1 MSISSGVMSK
11 NDLDMLLLGMP
22 VGELILLQ
30 LGLSSNPQGANNL
43 EIDVVG
49 YAKSIS
55 GLSNEAAYNL
65 LSDAAKSLF
74 HRHFSYKHDSYETA
88 TSFLFGFSGNEDE
101 YKLNITLSDSFFK
114 AINNVGVSTVKEML
128 DTYIQSPLSKL
139 ERAYSAKLYLLLTN
153 DDSSSDSVII
163 DYERLRSELGL
174 DADAYSLIQN
184 FKKRILNIAINDI
197 NELTLLDVDYTDIMD
212 NRKITGFKFTVKSK
226 EVSK

>member
-74 HRHFSYKHDSYETA
+74 HRHFSYKITDVFVSSIISYFK
-88 TSFLFGFSGNEDE
+88 SFVQFS
-101 YKLNITLSDSFFK
+101 S
-114 AINNVGVSTVKEML
+114 
-128 DTYIQSPLSKL
+128 
-139 ERAYSAKLYLLLTN
+139 
-153 DDSSSDSVII
+153 
-163 DYERLRSELGL
+163 RLHFSRFNHL
-174 DADAYSLIQN
+174 
-184 FKKRILNIAINDI
+184 R
-197 NELTLLDVDYTDIMD
+197 
-212 NRKITGFKFTVKSK
+212 R
-226 EVSK
+226 